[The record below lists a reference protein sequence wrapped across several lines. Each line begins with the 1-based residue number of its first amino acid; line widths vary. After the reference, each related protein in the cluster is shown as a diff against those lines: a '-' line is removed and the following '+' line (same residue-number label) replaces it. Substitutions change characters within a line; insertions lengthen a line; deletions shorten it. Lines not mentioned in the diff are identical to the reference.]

1 MNHFPKLKKS
11 ILHRKQNSVLTI
23 ETKYS
28 RMDQVTLFKGCLPQ
42 ILLVPFLHD
51 ISQLL
56 LTLTKINSPVEMC
69 SESNNGTG

>member
-1 MNHFPKLKKS
+1 
-11 ILHRKQNSVLTI
+11 
-23 ETKYS
+23 
-28 RMDQVTLFKGCLPQ
+28 MDQVTLFKGCLPQ

-56 LTLTKINSPVEMC
+56 LTLTKIKTPVEMC

>member
-1 MNHFPKLKKS
+1 
-11 ILHRKQNSVLTI
+11 
-23 ETKYS
+23 
-28 RMDQVTLFKGCLPQ
+28 MDQVTLFKGCLPQ